1 MVEKNEK
8 TRDPVRRWTLIV
20 LAIIV
25 AIFLYSIL
33 ADRVTPYTSQ
43 AVVQAY
49 VLRVAPEVAGRAL
62 EVSVTDNQKV
72 NAGELLFRIDPEPYK
87 IALEQ
92 AEAKVA
98 GVGQTMGAN
107 TAAVTSAQERLIEA
121 QATRNNVIE
130 QGNRI
135 LELVKKG
142 VYAKARED
150 RAKAEM
156 QAAEASVREAEAEL
170 EKAKQQL
177 GPQGSDNP
185 ELREALA
192 AAEKAK
198 LDLVRT
204 TLVAPSD
211 GVVTNLQLTLGQF
224 IGVGQAALTFIDARD
239 VWFNANFREN
249 SLENIKTD
257 APVEIVLDVFPGRVF
272 DGKIESVGWGVAQ
285 GAIDPAT
292 GLPKI
297 NAPVGLTRTP
307 QSFPVR
313 INLDQKDYLPG
324 MRLGSQ
330 ANVIVYA
337 TNNPIFNAIG
347 AFWIRLIAALTYVS

>member
-1 MVEKNEK
+1 MVEKSEK

-25 AIFLYSIL
+25 VIFLYSIL

-43 AVVQAY
+43 ASVQAY

-72 NAGELLFRIDPEPYK
+72 KAGELLFRIDPEPYK

-92 AEAKVA
+92 AEAKVE

-121 QATRNNVIE
+121 QAKRDNVIE

-135 LELVKKG
+135 LELVKKE

-156 QAAEASVREAEAEL
+156 EGAEASVREAEAEL
-170 EKAKQQL
+170 EKAKQEL

-192 AAEKAK
+192 AVEKAK

-204 TLVAPSD
+204 TLLRLPTGWSQTSSSPWAS
-211 GVVTNLQLTLGQF
+211 
-224 IGVGQAALTFIDARD
+224 
-239 VWFNANFREN
+239 
-249 SLENIKTD
+249 SL
-257 APVEIVLDVFPGRVF
+257 A
-272 DGKIESVGWGVAQ
+272 
-285 GAIDPAT
+285 
-292 GLPKI
+292 
-297 NAPVGLTRTP
+297 
-307 QSFPVR
+307 
-313 INLDQKDYLPG
+313 
-324 MRLGSQ
+324 
-330 ANVIVYA
+330 
-337 TNNPIFNAIG
+337 
-347 AFWIRLIAALTYVS
+347 

>member
-1 MVEKNEK
+1 MVEKSEK
-8 TRDPVRRWTLIV
+8 TRDPVRRWTVIV

-43 AVVQAY
+43 GVVQAF
-49 VLRVAPEVAGRAL
+49 VVRVAPEVAGRAL

-72 NAGELLFRIDPEPYK
+72 KAGELLFRIDPEPYK

-150 RAKAEM
+150 RATAEM
-156 QAAEASVREAEAEL
+156 EAAEASVREAEAEL

-204 TLVAPSD
+204 ALVAPSD

-249 SLENIKTD
+249 SLENIKLD

-272 DGKIESVGWGVAQ
+272 DGKVESVGWGVAQ

-330 ANVIVYA
+330 GNVIVYA
-337 TNNPIFNAIG
+337 TSNPIFNAIG